1 MICPY
6 DGGRVV
12 PKYVGTKRGSEVA
25 GYKCTGCGAMF
36 PPSFVRDHVLEV
48 IERFCDK
55 FDTPLVTKKSVQK
68 FDDLKVDPLLLH
80 RALEDLV
87 RMRTLAKYGRGRY
100 IFVRKCG
107 DSLKAVVF
115 LYGDVLFGN
124 SKKVLCYMAED
135 GRTFS
140 AREVEGAITE
150 ALRIDAKLE
159 LLKKWESSTA
169 EATAGQDTQQE
180 GSS

>member
-1 MICPY
+1 MICPN
-6 DGGRVV
+6 DGSVLV
-12 PKYVGTKRGSEVA
+12 PVRARSAKGPGAICYRCGE
-25 GYKCTGCGAMF
+25 CGAIF
-36 PPSFVRDHVLEV
+36 PYTFVRDHVLEV

-55 FDTPLVTKKSVQK
+55 FDTPLVSKKSVQK

-80 RALEDLV
+80 HVLEDLV

-100 IFVRKCG
+100 LFVRKCG
-107 DSLKAVVF
+107 DSLKAVIF

-124 SKKVLCYMAED
+124 SKKVLCYMGED
-135 GRTFS
+135 GRVFS

-150 ALRIDAKLE
+150 ALKIDAKLA

-169 EATAGQDTQQE
+169 EATAGQDTQQG